1 MELKG
6 NFLLLA
12 QDLFKYIDKH
22 REEAANEAL
31 KPDKSLQVVKELGT
45 HSEDLTYEECIDYY
59 ECLCIWMYG
68 REYKEADFNKF
79 WKDMRLSK
87 KMEEN
92 GGEMRRQDLLYA
104 AGMDWELSKV

>member
-31 KPDKSLQVVKELGT
+31 KPDKSL
-45 HSEDLTYEECIDYY
+45 H
-59 ECLCIWMYG
+59 
-68 REYKEADFNKF
+68 
-79 WKDMRLSK
+79 
-87 KMEEN
+87 
-92 GGEMRRQDLLYA
+92 
-104 AGMDWELSKV
+104 

>member
-1 MELKG
+1 
-6 NFLLLA
+6 
-12 QDLFKYIDKH
+12 
-22 REEAANEAL
+22 
-31 KPDKSLQVVKELGT
+31 
-45 HSEDLTYEECIDYY
+45 
-59 ECLCIWMYG
+59 MYG